1 MNKETLRMQL
11 LSGVITESEYK
22 AKLTENKPSSKET
35 LKENFVG
42 MGMVGNIFDR
52 EKTDYELAFEHFTKG
67 TSLNE
72 DIYEEELEEIGVGAV
87 LGAAA
92 IATLAK
98 KAYDKYKNYASRKG
112 MEETG
117 NEKKGSNGIV
127 AKEYKLKD
135 GSTYWGITFEDKTR
149 DQGYTDP
156 RILLFSPNNIEKVLN
171 TDLKADESDEA
182 RMGDNYT
189 KKLGQFTADKV
200 IMLEGEELEEN
211 IFQGEDVMP
220 KFRAGALKQLIAY
233 AEKEGSSKESIDD
246 LKAALAKIEA
256 AYQFVYDKKVL
267 PSMRSLQFAGKPIQI
282 NNARLYNCCFLP
294 INHTDAFSEVKYR
307 LIIPQ
312 EEPKQESLEEAAER
326 AVKSGLFKDKT
337 LFIAG
342 AKWQA
347 ERMYSEE
354 EVKLA
359 YNEGQVSIISANY
372 IRTEKW
378 FEQFKKK

>member
-171 TDLKADESDEA
+171 TDLKA
-182 RMGDNYT
+182 
-189 KKLGQFTADKV
+189 F
-200 IMLEGEELEEN
+200 
-211 IFQGEDVMP
+211 
-220 KFRAGALKQLIAY
+220 
-233 AEKEGSSKESIDD
+233 GS
-246 LKAALAKIEA
+246 KI
-256 AYQFVYDKKVL
+256 
-267 PSMRSLQFAGKPIQI
+267 S
-282 NNARLYNCCFLP
+282 
-294 INHTDAFSEVKYR
+294 
-307 LIIPQ
+307 
-312 EEPKQESLEEAAER
+312 
-326 AVKSGLFKDKT
+326 
-337 LFIAG
+337 
-342 AKWQA
+342 
-347 ERMYSEE
+347 
-354 EVKLA
+354 
-359 YNEGQVSIISANY
+359 
-372 IRTEKW
+372 
-378 FEQFKKK
+378 